1 VPDDPRPLF
10 GIADVYRRRAD
21 FAHAAAARRKAHELE
36 GDDDFARAFARAETD
51 AEYAKA
57 EMTVARATLR
67 SAEERAARGGYVPPI
82 DLARLHAQV
91 GDREQALA
99 GLEGVVNEPYT
110 GLLLLKVDQAW
121 DSMRTDPRFAAVV
134 RRVGIP

>member
-1 VPDDPRPLF
+1 
-10 GIADVYRRRAD
+10 
-21 FAHAAAARRKAHELE
+21 
-36 GDDDFARAFARAETD
+36 
-51 AEYAKA
+51 
-57 EMTVARATLR
+57 
-67 SAEERAARGGYVPPI
+67 VPPI